1 MKTETYDL
9 EFITP
14 AFLCGADQKAAELRA
29 ASVRGALRWWFR
41 ILGGKKDEET
51 QVFGGVQGGAV
62 KSRVQVRCVLTKPVH
77 EAFSPPPSMS
87 NLGYLYYFATVSGDK
102 KGVRIGRN
110 AYFAPGTE
118 FTVQIGDCGMPE
130 ELAELFWRAVEAFM
144 RLGALG
150 LRATRG
156 CGAFAQNGDLLSKEV
171 FLRWAES
178 FPSDCGTV
186 RLVSEVVFS
195 RADKAQTCLGGWLRD
210 LRRNEHQ
217 SGKDKTAFGYSI
229 GSERMS
235 SALKLRPVKV
245 KEGFLAVA
253 FYSDGACT
261 CPSLWALI

>member
-1 MKTETYDL
+1 MKIKTFNL
-9 EFITP
+9 AFITP
-14 AFLCGADQKAAELRA
+14 AFLCGADQGQAELRA
-29 ASVRGALRWWFR
+29 ASIRGALRWWFR
-41 ILGGKKDEET
+41 ILGGTKDEET

-118 FTVQIGDCGMPE
+118 FTVQIEDCGMPE

-156 CGAFAQNGDLLSKEV
+156 CGAFAQKDNLPTKEE
-171 FLRWAES
+171 FLRWAEG
-178 FPSDCGTV
+178 FPAKFGTV
-186 RLVSEVVFS
+186 RLVSEEVFPK
-195 RADKAQTCLGGWLRD
+195 AEKAQECLGGWLRG
-210 LRRNEHQ
+210 LRRDNHQ
-217 SGKDKTAFGYSI
+217 SGKEKTAFGYSI
-229 GSERMS
+229 RSERMS

-245 KEGFLAVA
+245 EEGYLAVA
-253 FYSDGACT
+253 FYSDDACT